1 MTTKKTIAQICR
13 LVHVTSWVIC
23 LLNCNFQKHEKSQVN
38 ASKSSQHSSLTI
50 GISQEPD
57 SLFMPYKEM
66 MASEE
71 ISRVG
76 TYTLTIFDEKWKL
89 IPWVAKEIPTLENK
103 KLELF
108 HEDGQL
114 KMRSTWELK
123 DDFFWADGKPLTAD
137 DFVFTYEIYKDPSQE
152 IIDRTVI
159 EKIEKMESKGKDR
172 KILVVTWKEPYAYY
186 HNYRQHEAVPK
197 HIVEPIY
204 KSAPEK
210 LKKHSFGQ
218 TPLLAGPYSIKEWI
232 PGSHIIATK
241 NLFAK
246 GYLKPRIDEIV
257 WRIIPQTNT
266 LESNLVS
273 GTIDAIS
280 PVGLDLDQ
288 ALEFEKRHGKN
299 YNFYYTSGLVWE
311 HIDFNLDNE
320 ILKDK
325 RVRHAL
331 AYGANREGIAQLLF
345 RGKQIVAHGTEPQKS
360 PYHNDNI
367 KKYPFDQTRANQ
379 LLTEAGW
386 TKKEGERI
394 RSKNGKPL
402 VLTLM
407 TTAGNKSRERIEQL
421 LQSQWREIGVDIQIQ
436 NQPAKVFFGDTL
448 RRRKYVHMAMYS
460 WVKDPVAV
468 SDTLWRCD
476 YIPSSKN
483 GFSGQNQSGFCN
495 SKADQILKSASLE
508 LDDRKRAKI
517 GQEFEKLW
525 AEELPSLPLF
535 FRVDV
540 SITKKGLKNW
550 KPTGILQ
557 PITWN
562 SQEWSWK

>member
-1 MTTKKTIAQICR
+1 MITKKIVLKICR
-13 LVHVTSWVIC
+13 LIVATLCVAS
-23 LLNCNFQKHEKSQVN
+23 LLDCTPRKQENRKE
-38 ASKSSQHSSLTI
+38 SSLTI

-66 MASEE
+66 MAAEE
-71 ISRVG
+71 VSRVG
-76 TYTLTIFDEKWKL
+76 TYTLTIFDENWKL

-108 HEDGQL
+108 RENGQL
-114 KMRSTWELK
+114 KMRSTWEIK
-123 DDFFWADGKPLTAD
+123 DDFFWADGRPLTAD

-159 EKIEKMESKGKDR
+159 EKIEKMESKGKDH
-172 KILVVTWKEPYAYY
+172 KTLVVTWKEPYAYY

-204 KSAPEK
+204 RASPEK
-210 LKKHSFGQ
+210 LKKHPFGQ
-218 TPLLAGPYSIKEWI
+218 TPMLAGPYTIKEWS
-232 PGSHIIATK
+232 PGSHIIAIR

-246 GYLKPRIDEIV
+246 GYLKPHIDEII

-280 PVGLDLDQ
+280 PVGLDFDQ
-288 ALEFEKRHGKN
+288 ALEFEKRHKNN

-325 RVRHAL
+325 RVRQAL
-331 AYGANREGIAQLLF
+331 AYGANREGIGQLLF
-345 RGKQIVAHGTEPQKS
+345 KGRQPVAHGTEPQKS
-360 PYHNDNI
+360 PYFNDNI
-367 KKYPFDQTRANQ
+367 RKYPFDKTKANQ
-379 LLTEAGW
+379 LLSEAGW
-386 TKKEGERI
+386 IKKDGEEI

-402 VLTLM
+402 AFILM

-448 RRRKYVHMAMYS
+448 RRRKYAHMAMFS
-460 WVKDPVAV
+460 WVKDPLAV

-483 GFSGQNQSGFCN
+483 GFLGQNQSGFCN
-495 SKADQILKSASLE
+495 AKADQLLKSASLE
-508 LDDRKRAKI
+508 LDNQKRAKI
-517 GQEFEKLW
+517 GQEFEALW

-557 PITWN
+557 PVTWN
-562 SQEWSWK
+562 SQEWSWTK